1 MICVIIPY
9 WKISAEVVQSR
20 PSSSPSSSSSVLLFY
35 IQHKE
40 PEQAALQ
47 ESVGEMQQMSLNERL
62 GRSSNQRA
70 RGGQKVLL
78 SWRRELVPAEL

>member
-20 PSSSPSSSSSVLLFY
+20 PSSSSSSSSVLLFY

-70 RGGQKVLL
+70 RGGTESFAFLA
-78 SWRRELVPAEL
+78 P